1 MSILTEPVLGKF
13 PELVQIS
20 NSEIQTFKSDRRRWF
35 LGNYLGLALNE
46 TTSVGPLP
54 LGTRIHDAL
63 EQYYLSTMGT
73 GEIVNPVDAY
83 NRLQRE
89 DNARFLQTQE
99 ATQDDK
105 VKKFNSESE
114 LGRLMLE
121 GYMEWM
127 DEENPDADLKVV
139 GAETKLGYFIQE
151 QDWNSVALP
160 GFPAHFDSRV
170 ELIGKV
176 DLQVMR
182 LEDGSLA
189 TLDHKSA
196 MAFSDYHK
204 FAHLSEQLMTYTVLQ
219 RLDESHD
226 GSRVDGGIYNLLKKV
241 KRTGKATPPFY
252 ERIDVRFNQK
262 TLDSFWIRTLA
273 TVRDIMAV
281 RDALDNGAD
290 HRSVAYPTPTMD
302 WKTGSSPFFPVYSML
317 DDGSNAEAYLED
329 HFHQVNPNARYEITE
344 QSN

>member
-46 TTSVGPLP
+46 STSVGPLP

-63 EQYYLSTMGT
+63 EQYYLSQMGD

-83 NRLQRE
+83 TRLQRE
-89 DNARFLQTQE
+89 DNQRFLQTME
-99 ATQDDK
+99 ASQPDK
-105 VKKFNSESE
+105 VKKFDSESE
-114 LGRLMLE
+114 LGRIMLE
-121 GYMEWM
+121 GYMDWLA
-127 DEENPDADLKVV
+127 EENADTGLKVV
-139 GAETKLGYFIQE
+139 GAETKLGFFPE
-151 QDWNSVALP
+151 
-160 GFPAHFDSRV
+160 GFDNRV

-176 DLQVMR
+176 DLQVQR
-182 LEDGSLA
+182 LEDNSWA
-189 TLDHKSA
+189 TLDHKSCLH
-196 MAFSDYHK
+196 FSDYHK
-204 FAHLSEQLMTYTVLQ
+204 FSHLSEQLMMYTVLQ
-219 RLDESHD
+219 KLDASHD

-241 KRTGKATPPFY
+241 KRTASAKPPFY

-262 TLDSFWIRTLA
+262 TLDSFWIRTLG

-344 QSN
+344 QTN